1 MRRSRIS
8 PKKRVQSKVS
18 RFHTRLRYTHAF
30 TVFRTIIVF
39 MALVVPSV
47 AAFGQA
53 TLDNVAE
60 LNKIDVV
67 EHLGDT
73 IPLDLQF
80 TDDQGNPVTLRK
92 YFSHGE
98 PVLLNLA
105 YAECPMLCSVVLD
118 GVANGV
124 HDLDLR
130 PGKDFQILTVS
141 IDPNETVKTAA
152 GRKHRYEESVGPM
165 ESPDGWTFLV
175 GDSTQ
180 SRALADAVGFV
191 YYYDEDLKQYAHP
204 AVTFLLTEDGVIS
217 RYLYGLEYKERDLR
231 LGLLEASEG
240 KIGTTIDRIVLYCF
254 HYDPDAKGYVAF
266 AGNIMRLGG
275 AITLLLLG
283 AFLGIH
289 WAKDRV
295 RHRSG
300 QQALTP
306 LH

>member
-1 MRRSRIS
+1 MTWI
-8 PKKRVQSKVS
+8 P
-18 RFHTRLRYTHAF
+18 TRLRPA
-30 TVFRTIIVF
+30 VR
-39 MALVVPSV
+39 LG
-47 AAFGQA
+47 AFGALAILVTVVIPSAMAFAQA
-53 TLDNVAE
+53 TLDSVPE
-60 LNKIDVV
+60 LRKIDVV

-73 IPLDLQF
+73 IPLDLHF
-80 TDDQGNPVTLRK
+80 TNDQGQAVTLRQ
-92 YFSHGE
+92 YFGHGE
-98 PVLLNLA
+98 PVLMNLA
-105 YAECPMLCSVVLD
+105 YNNCPMLCSVVLD

-130 PGKDFQILTVS
+130 PGKDYQILTVS
-141 IDPNETVKTAA
+141 IDPNETVKTAF
-152 GRKHRYEESVGPM
+152 GRQHRYSEAVGEM
-165 ESPDGWTFLV
+165 GKPDGWTFLV

-180 SRALADAVGFV
+180 SRALANALGFI

-275 AITLLLLG
+275 AITLVLLG
-283 AFLGIH
+283 TFLGIH
-289 WAKDRV
+289 WARE
-295 RHRSG
+295 RLRNRPG
-300 QQALTP
+300 RQALTSS
-306 LH
+306 L

>member
-1 MRRSRIS
+1 MNWI
-8 PKKRVQSKVS
+8 PTRVRPAYALAMFAVLAIVVS
-18 RFHTRLRYTHAF
+18 
-30 TVFRTIIVF
+30 
-39 MALVVPSV
+39 ALIPSS
-47 AAFGQA
+47 AAFAQA
-53 TLDNVAE
+53 NLDNISD
-60 LNKIDVV
+60 LKKIDVV

-73 IPLDLQF
+73 IPLDLKF
-80 TDDQGNPVTLRK
+80 TDDHGNPVTLRQ
-92 YFSHGE
+92 YFGHGE

-105 YAECPMLCSVVLD
+105 YSDCPMLCSVVLD

-124 HDLDLR
+124 HDLELR

-141 IDPNETVKTAA
+141 IDPNETVKTAN
-152 GRKHRYEESVGPM
+152 GRKHRYAGSVGEM
-165 ESPDGWTFLV
+165 GSPDGWTFLV

-180 SRALADAVGFV
+180 SRALANAVGFV

-204 AVTFLLTEDGVIS
+204 AVTFLLTEDGVVS

-275 AITLLLLG
+275 AITLVLLG
-283 AFLGIH
+283 TFLGLH
-289 WAKDRV
+289 WAKERL

-300 QQALTP
+300 HQALSS